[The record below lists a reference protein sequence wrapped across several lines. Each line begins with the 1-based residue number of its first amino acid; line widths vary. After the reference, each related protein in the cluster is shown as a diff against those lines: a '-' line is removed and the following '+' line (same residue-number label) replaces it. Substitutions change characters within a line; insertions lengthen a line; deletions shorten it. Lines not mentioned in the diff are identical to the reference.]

1 MVKLKKKKDGKGH
14 YTFTDLMV
22 DCRYF
27 VSRDNIS
34 GFFQIQNVNVLK
46 NIRQV
51 AIDKNIEQ
59 LVTWARKRGFFFGGG
74 CDETD
79 HFS

>member
-1 MVKLKKKKDGKGH
+1 MKIKRKNSLKYMVKFKKKKIGNGH

-34 GFFQIQNVNVLK
+34 GFFQIQNEWPLDIDINNVP
-46 NIRQV
+46 
-51 AIDKNIEQ
+51 
-59 LVTWARKRGFFFGGG
+59 FP
-74 CDETD
+74 TD
-79 HFS
+79 PAH